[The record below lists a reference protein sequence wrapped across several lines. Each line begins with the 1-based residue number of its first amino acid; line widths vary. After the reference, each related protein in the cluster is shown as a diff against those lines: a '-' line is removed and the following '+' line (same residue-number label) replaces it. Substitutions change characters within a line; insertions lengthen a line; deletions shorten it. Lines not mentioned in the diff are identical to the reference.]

1 MEEKLK
7 LGLLSQPPNLLLKH
21 NFYCSQ
27 KQDISHKLN
36 IQHYTKRIST
46 STKMEFSSGE
56 KWKEKGNKHRLFF
69 NQKFKNRTSFNGD
82 TDYIIQVRLYE
93 ALSIINK
100 CNLKKLSIGV
110 LKKYCE
116 ILFFQWHLH
125 YPPRNLDV
133 HTSLKHAHAL
143 GNSYSINTSI
153 KVVFNSKHVFN
164 ASLQVYEMS
173 ANPMWFWNGTLR
185 LDSPWLNTKGYL
197 KLKHKEEEVFSSYSH
212 LHIESSQVISDY
224 EINTILKNVE
234 GVKEILLD
242 CKTPKKT
249 LLKMHSKTK
258 VDEDVSLLK
267 SQNKLVTWCT
277 HPLTVDFMMQNYPI
291 KKLLLSVKHPEVQSN
306 VLARYF

>member
-82 TDYIIQVRLYE
+82 TDYII
-93 ALSIINK
+93 
-100 CNLKKLSIGV
+100 
-110 LKKYCE
+110 
-116 ILFFQWHLH
+116 QWHLH